1 MGRLRGAAINDEA
14 CLLMSILS
22 RGECILEVHS
32 YCLSTVR
39 GLLIQDVGSKDA
51 ASGNNFP
58 YDLIRTE
65 V

>member
-1 MGRLRGAAINDEA
+1 
-14 CLLMSILS
+14 MSTFS
-22 RGECILEVHS
+22 HGECILEVHS

-39 GLLIQDVGSKDA
+39 GLLIQDVGSMDA
-51 ASGNNFP
+51 ASGKNFP